1 MTDEREVVT
10 LPTMARWL
18 VVAVLV
24 VVGIGLCFVLGR
36 DVTPVVPSVMVETG
50 Q

>member
-10 LPTMARWL
+10 LRTLSRWL
-18 VVAVLV
+18 VLAALVLV
-24 VVGIGLCFVLGR
+24 GVGLYFFVGR
-36 DVTPVVPSVMVETG
+36 DATPVVPAVMVESG

>member
-10 LPTMARWL
+10 LRMLGRWL
-18 VVAVLV
+18 VVAVLLLV
-24 VVGIGLCFVLGR
+24 GVVLYFVVGR
-36 DVTPVVPSVMVETG
+36 DATPVVPSVMVESG